1 MPSQLQALIT
11 NPKKL
16 FLIDGIGAFVSA
28 FFLGVVLVSLQ
39 KYIGLPKN
47 ILYVLAII
55 PVFFAVYS
63 FSCYFFLKKNQSR
76 FLKDIA
82 IANLLYC
89 CTTISLLIYFY
100 QSLTILGLVY
110 FILELLIVVAII
122 RLELKAAQGPI

>member
-1 MPSQLQALIT
+1 MPLPLQTLIT

-16 FLIDGIGAFVSA
+16 FLIDGIGAFLSA
-28 FFLGVVLVSLQ
+28 FFLGVVLVNLQ

-63 FSCYFFLKKNQSR
+63 FSCYFFLKKNQNP
-76 FLKDIA
+76 FLKGIA

-122 RLELKAAQGPI
+122 RLELKAARGPI